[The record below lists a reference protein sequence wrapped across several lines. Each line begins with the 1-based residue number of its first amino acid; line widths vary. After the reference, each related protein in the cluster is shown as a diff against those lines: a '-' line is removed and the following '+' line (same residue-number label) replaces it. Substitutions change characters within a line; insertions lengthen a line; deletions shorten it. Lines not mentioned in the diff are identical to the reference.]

1 MVDDGE
7 LRGISE
13 KTRIKEKKEAGKH
26 CTLKIAKHN

>member
-13 KTRIKEKKEAGKH
+13 KTRIKEKKAGKH